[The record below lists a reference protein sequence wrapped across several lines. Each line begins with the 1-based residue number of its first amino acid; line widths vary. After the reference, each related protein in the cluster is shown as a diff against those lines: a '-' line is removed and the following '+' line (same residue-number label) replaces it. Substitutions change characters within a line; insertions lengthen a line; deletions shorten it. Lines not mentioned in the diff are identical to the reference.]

1 MGEEDAGIMIR
12 LTFCLLRLPHLTR
25 REFQDYWRDEHA
37 PLVMAHRVAL
47 GFRKYVQSHT
57 ISDAA
62 RLPLALARGSAGL
75 DYDGVAHF
83 WWDDM
88 ASLAAAG
95 ATEAGRC
102 AGALLLED
110 EARFIDR
117 ARSPI
122 FLAEDVTIAD

>member
-1 MGEEDAGIMIR
+1 MGEEGVRIMIR

-25 REFQDYWRDEHA
+25 QEFQDYWRDQHA
-37 PLVMAHRVAL
+37 PLVMSHREAL

-62 RLPLALARGSAGL
+62 RLPLALVRGSAGL
-75 DYDGVAHF
+75 DYDGVAQF

-88 ASLAAAG
+88 ATLAAAG
-95 ATEAGRC
+95 ATDAGRQ

-110 EARFIDR
+110 EARFIDM

-122 FLAEDVTIAD
+122 FLSEDVTIAD